1 MAVVHKLHKEYSAA
15 VLSARSLLHQCRVLF
30 QRPPVDTAARRLRT
44 RFEHL
49 EAARPERITGRH
61 VFLSDCYDAV
71 KEARGVEHLG
81 NCMRLDI
88 MKKHGLLFAP
98 LPVAKRMLYEARA
111 DTMSM
116 NKRLQVNLDMQHTE
130 ALISLQSARRTKEKF
145 DCGALQT
152 LMSNSRFSDMQIAA
166 MTSLISSEDFAIPRV
181 LERRN
186 SCYFI
191 PGKPSL
197 NELAALDGAPVPAF
211 EDAQADH
218 RPDWVK
224 QICQRRDHFTTCGI
238 QGLVHGQLTSFAI
251 LYAVQRPYHIG
262 LCRLERQGRAIP
274 LFGEMPMAK
283 QARFMH
289 DLFDF
294 DFILQVDQLLTDR
307 DVHFDEGEDLQV
319 LMHLEYRPAC
329 QVCSHFDTVPL
340 SSFCSKHRATKEPK
354 QSHGEKHGSSSRK
367 LDYEL
372 LATFPWLERYMAIS
386 ELSRPSSS
394 SKTSRASSVPAPE
407 LDPDELELAWDQLDL
422 RRREWADEDK
432 YVGTDFETVIRGG
445 AWTHAAKGM
454 AYDCIM
460 ARSSSEVG
468 SEFVEKMACRRQ
480 SPSATPSTASR
491 PPIYWHC
498 IGLTR
503 CSTCST
509 STGTA
514 TSTVTC
520 SATQTLMDMSRRG
533 HFRNS

>member
-1 MAVVHKLHKEYSAA
+1 M
-15 VLSARSLLHQCRVLF
+15 
-30 QRPPVDTAARRLRT
+30 
-44 RFEHL
+44 
-49 EAARPERITGRH
+49 
-61 VFLSDCYDAV
+61 
-71 KEARGVEHLG
+71 
-81 NCMRLDI
+81 
-88 MKKHGLLFAP
+88 
-98 LPVAKRMLYEARA
+98 
-111 DTMSM
+111 
-116 NKRLQVNLDMQHTE
+116 
-130 ALISLQSARRTKEKF
+130 
-145 DCGALQT
+145 
-152 LMSNSRFSDMQIAA
+152 
-166 MTSLISSEDFAIPRV
+166 
-181 LERRN
+181 
-186 SCYFI
+186 
-191 PGKPSL
+191 
-197 NELAALDGAPVPAF
+197 PAF

-340 SSFCSKHRATKEPK
+340 SSFCSQHRATKEPK

-468 SEFVEKMACRRQ
+468 SEFVKKYGLQKTVSFSYAKYGEQASNLLALHWTHKMQYLFNIYRDSDQHGYVFSDTDVDGHVPERTFAEFIEGVPLE
-480 SPSATPSTASR
+480 SPILQRVHQIKAIRPKRPVIAPGVAASS
-491 PPIYWHC
+491 
-498 IGLTR
+498 G
-503 CSTCST
+503 
-509 STGTA
+509 
-514 TSTVTC
+514 
-520 SATQTLMDMSRRG
+520 D
-533 HFRNS
+533 